1 MTIQQLSAGLGALA
15 LLQKQQKREGV
26 GVPGPYGANP
36 TEVLGAGTY
45 EISGTQVAMRGS
57 PNTGGSEVMR
67 FNNNYGDNGGIIVGA
82 PDQVEFDGQIGTG
95 SGLSWAHVKAGGQE
109 GWVAVM
115 YMAPVGWTAKQG
127 KTSPVPNGG
136 GGGGNAQPVSLDT
149 TGAAAAPTDYTP
161 WILGGVAV
169 LGLGVIGWAALSKKK
184 RGKHHSH
191 A

>member
-1 MTIQQLSAGLGALA
+1 MTHAQLSAGIGVLS
-15 LLQKQQKREGV
+15 LLSKQPKREGV
-26 GVPGPYGANP
+26 GVPGPYGAIP
-36 TEVLGAGTY
+36 SQALGAGTY

-57 PNTGGSEVMR
+57 PNTGGAELAR
-67 FNNNYGDNGGIIVGA
+67 FNNSYGDNGGIVVGA
-82 PDQVEFDGQIGTG
+82 PDQVEFNGEIGNSG
-95 SGLSWAHVKAGGQE
+95 GLSWAKVKAKGQE

-127 KTSPVPNGG
+127 KTSPVPQG
-136 GGGGNAQPVSLDT
+136 GGGGNAQPVSVVDET
-149 TGAAAAPTDYTP
+149 DPSSSTDYAP

-184 RGKHHSH
+184 KKAARRY